1 VEKKGFF
8 LDERRLVAIT
18 EYEYI
23 GIAVVKS
30 RKLLEFCRYWVICMS
45 ILTSQDAQLM
55 ERRGYGEE
63 YISRYKMMTRLA
75 SILSR

>member
-1 VEKKGFF
+1 MREG
-8 LDERRLVAIT
+8 LVAIT
-18 EYEYI
+18 EYDCN
-23 GIAVVKS
+23 GITVVKS
-30 RKLLEFCRYWVICMS
+30 RNFLSFCRYWVTCMS

-75 SILSR
+75 CIL